1 MSEEK
6 QSEYTETQIKVATGF
21 YVVFIIA
28 LIVTITGG
36 IWVIADLL
44 LGDTKITQ
52 WLFDLNFGLVIVII
66 GALLAGLFFIIVFSY
81 GFFRRGRK
89 RILKWTFKAKD
100 VDEKY
105 KKRKEVTIIAF
116 AFLISIIVII
126 VGGVIFVIMLILTAF
141 TQLDPS
147 TTLAAFSNSQLCLFI
162 GIALMVLDGLGIFFI
177 NFLKNGYYFVLKLI
191 GGLEKESS

>member
-1 MSEEK
+1 MSEKK

-28 LIVTITGG
+28 FIVTITGG
-36 IWVIADLL
+36 MWVIVDFL
-44 LGDTKITQ
+44 LGETKITE
-52 WLFDLNFGLVIVII
+52 WLFTLNFGLVVVII
-66 GALLAGLFFIIVFSY
+66 GGLLAGLFFIIVFSY

-100 VDEKY
+100 VDESY
-105 KKRKEVTIIAF
+105 KKRTEITVIAF
-116 AFLISIIVII
+116 LFLISIIIMII
-126 VGGVIFVIMLILTAF
+126 GGVIFVVMLVLTAF

-147 TTLAAFSNSQLCLFI
+147 TTLATFSNSQLCLFI
-162 GIALMVLDGLGIFFI
+162 GIGIMILDGLGIFFI

-191 GGLEKESS
+191 GGLEKESK